1 MFMPDEPKVNNWLNV
16 KSFFSS
22 PQANEDLEA
31 GDQSNLLGK
40 ITSNITNTIEVQ
52 TNYKAFFIVLA
63 VGIIFVIFSLMSLP
77 FVVIFPQKF
86 VSLFSMGS
94 VITLSS
100 FIFIYG
106 TGKYFKMLFEKSR
119 LHYTIAYIVSIV
131 LGFYFA
137 FIKEYFLYSLICA
150 VIQMITLVIFCL
162 TFIPGGS
169 TGITFIL
176 ELLKKPIRKLFIKE

>member
-1 MFMPDEPKVNNWLNV
+1 MYMPDEVKTNNWLDV
-16 KSFFSS
+16 KSLFSS
-22 PQANEDLEA
+22 PHANEDIEA
-31 GDQSNLLGK
+31 GDNTNLLGK
-40 ITSNITNTIEVQ
+40 IASNFTNTVEVQ

-63 VGIIFVIFSLMSLP
+63 AGIIFLVLSLMTLP
-77 FVVIFPQKF
+77 LVVLFPQKF
-86 VSLFSMGS
+86 VSMFSIGS

-106 TGKYFKMLFEKSR
+106 TSKFFKMLFDKSR
-119 LHYTIAYIVSIV
+119 IYYTIAYIVSLV

-150 VIQMITLVIFCL
+150 VIQMVTLVIFSL
-162 TFIPGGS
+162 SFVPGGS

-176 ELLKKPIRKLFIKE
+176 ELLKKPIKSLFSKE